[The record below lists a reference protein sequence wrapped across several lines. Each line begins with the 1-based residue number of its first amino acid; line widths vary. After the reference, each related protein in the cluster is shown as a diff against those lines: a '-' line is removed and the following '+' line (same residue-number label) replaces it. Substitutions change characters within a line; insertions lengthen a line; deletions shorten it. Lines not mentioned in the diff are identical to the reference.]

1 MPIVPASADTSRVET
16 RAVESLLTAI
26 LRGVVEARRF
36 EGVDAA
42 VACEAA
48 EDHGLVALVA
58 EALDDQRD
66 VPLDWRRCFTQ
77 RAHELA
83 VIDIINES
91 EFLTLLDD
99 LETVEPPALL
109 MKGAQLA
116 YSLYPRP
123 DLRPRIDSDLLIA
136 QSVQSEVESILE
148 RRGYVPSREQQF
160 GDLLRYQTTYIKSS
174 GTYRHTIDLHWRA
187 LDPQVFAHVLE
198 YDALAR
204 LARVLPRLGP
214 RVHGLH
220 PVHALVL
227 ACVHRVAHHRDKRP
241 LIWLYDIHL
250 LASSFA
256 DSDWERFLDEIATKR
271 VASLCARGLAR
282 AEQVF
287 GTRLPEHVRL
297 DRRLVP
303 AVDDVGASYLTPK
316 RRADIVLDDLNAL
329 PDWKSRGRLLSQY
342 LFPSARYMRDTYAP
356 GSVLPLPLLYVLR
369 PFRGVRKWFEKPARS

>member
-1 MPIVPASADTSRVET
+1 MPIVPVTADTTPVDT

-26 LRGVVEARRF
+26 LRGVIDRRR
-36 EGVDAA
+36 
-42 VACEAA
+42 CEAIDASAACGVA

-58 EALDDQRD
+58 EALDDQPD
-66 VPLDWRRCFTQ
+66 VPPDWRRGFTQ

-99 LETVEPPALL
+99 LETVEPPVLL

-116 YSLYPRP
+116 YSLYSRP

-136 QSVQSEVESILE
+136 QSAQSQVELILD
-148 RRGYVPSREQQF
+148 RRGYAPSREQQF

-174 GTYRHTIDLHWRA
+174 GAYRHTVDLHWRA
-187 LDPQVFAHVLE
+187 LDPQAFAHVLE

-214 RVHGLH
+214 RVYGLH
-220 PVHALVL
+220 PVHALML
-227 ACVHRVAHHRDKRP
+227 ACVHRIAHHRGTRP

-250 LASSFA
+250 LASSFV
-256 DSDWERFLDEIATKR
+256 DSDWERFLEDIVSKR
-271 VASLCARGLAR
+271 VAAVCARGLAR

-297 DRRLVP
+297 DNRLVP
-303 AVDDVGASYLTPK
+303 TADDVSASYLTPK
-316 RRADIVLDDLNAL
+316 RRADIVLEDLNAL
-329 PDWKSRGRLLSQY
+329 PDWRSRGRLLSQY

-369 PFRGVRKWFEKPARS
+369 PLRGVRKWFAKPARS